1 VSAPRGV
8 LTRRGALGA
17 LASALAACSQRAP
30 AAKGL
35 GRPLRIGF
43 QRSGV
48 LLLAKARGTLPA
60 ALRGQADGVQWV
72 EFPAGPPLMEALGAG
87 AIDLG
92 AVGETP
98 PIFSQAA
105 GAPIVY
111 AAAQP
116 IGGASSAI
124 LVPAG
129 SRARTLAD
137 LRGRPIA
144 FTKASSAHLFMVE
157 ALARSGLTLKDI
169 QPVYLSPGDAAGAF
183 SSGAIDAWCVWDPYY
198 ALAERKRGARVLL
211 SGDALPPTNGFFV
224 ATRDLASAHPAV
236 LGAALD
242 GLKAEAAWSEAHHS
256 EVAGI
261 LAKGAGL
268 PLDVAVAT
276 LRRGPFSVR
285 PMDGAIIA
293 AQQRAADTF
302 HDIGAIPARLNVAA
316 AAWRGWPG

>member
-1 VSAPRGV
+1 MTPIHGAW
-8 LTRRGALGA
+8 TRRGAFA
-17 LASALAACSQRAP
+17 ALAAGLAACTARGP
-30 AAKGL
+30 AAGGL

-48 LLLAKARGTLPA
+48 LLLAKARGTLGA
-60 ALRGQADGVQWV
+60 ALRGQADSVQWV

-87 AIDLG
+87 AIDVG

-116 IGGASSAI
+116 ISGASSAI

-129 SRARTLAD
+129 SRARSLAD
-137 LRGRPIA
+137 LKGRPIA
-144 FTKASSAHLFMVE
+144 FTKASSAHLFVVE
-157 ALARSGLTLKDI
+157 ALRGAGMSLKDI

-198 ALAERKRGARVLL
+198 ALAERKRGARVLMA
-211 SGDALPPTNGFFV
+211 GDGLPPTNGFFV
-224 ATRDLASAHPAV
+224 ATRDLATAHPAV

-242 GLKAEAAWSEAHHS
+242 GLKAEAAWSEAHHG

-268 PLDVAVAT
+268 PLDVAIAT

-285 PMDGAIIA
+285 PMDDAIIA
-293 AQQRAADTF
+293 AQQRAADIF
-302 HDIGAIPARLNVAA
+302 HDIGAIPARLDVAA
-316 AAWRGWPG
+316 DAWRGWPG